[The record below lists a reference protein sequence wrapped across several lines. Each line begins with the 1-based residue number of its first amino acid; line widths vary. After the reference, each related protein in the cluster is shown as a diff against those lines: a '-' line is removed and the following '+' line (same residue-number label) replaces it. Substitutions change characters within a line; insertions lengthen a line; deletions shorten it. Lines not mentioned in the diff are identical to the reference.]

1 MTGIRHHILPRFLQ
15 KGFIDNSDK
24 GFKQSGKN
32 NKKSS
37 EITYLYRINE
47 NKALKAS
54 TRHISVEKYF
64 YGKENSLDADITNL
78 EKSLAILVNE
88 LRVIKV
94 QQLIINPII
103 LELITNISTRTKY
116 FREFIDDLTG
126 LLLDNFNSKLSHE
139 NNLTNFL
146 LNNDSFNNTFEQNL
160 NKYNL
165 SKEQK
170 KLAKALIPIFIQQN
184 AKTLFNDY
192 IQGIKGLKP
201 SLIKESHNEVLQKNL
216 LPDTRIETYKS
227 LNWFIDISTTP
238 LVLGDI
244 GCLFQDQEDNYI
256 FLDCQNEIK
265 NIFLPIS
272 STQMLIGTSLN
283 SCPKINYES
292 FRIEYIKHCREFFI
306 SSKQLPELVSLIP
319 YLGEKSSVINNEVI
333 EEMINNIVSN
343 LK

>member
-1 MTGIRHHILPRFLQ
+1 MAGIRHHILPRFLQ

-24 GFKQSGKN
+24 GFKQSGK
-32 NKKSS
+32 KQS
-37 EITYLYRINE
+37 EMTWLYRKKQ
-47 NKALKAS
+47 NKVLKVS
-54 TRHISVEKYF
+54 TKDVSVEKYF
-64 YGKENSLDADITNL
+64 YGQKENDNLDRKITDL
-78 EKSLAILVNE
+78 EKVLGILVNE
-88 LRVIKV
+88 LRMITS
-94 QQLIINPII
+94 QQSISNAIIP
-103 LELITNISTRTKY
+103 ELITNISTRTKY
-116 FREFIDDLTG
+116 LRNFMDDLISI
-126 LLLDNFNSKLSHE
+126 LLDKFNSQLSHE

-146 LNNDSFNNTFEQNL
+146 LNNNLFNNTFEQNL

-184 AKTLFNDY
+184 AKILLNDY
-192 IQGIKGLKP
+192 IQGIKELKP

-216 LPDTRIETYKS
+216 FLETRIKTYKS
-227 LNWFIDISTTP
+227 LNWFIDISITP
-238 LVLGDI
+238 LFLGDI
-244 GCLFQDQEDNYI
+244 GCLFQDKKDNYI

-306 SSKQLPELVSLIP
+306 SSKQLPELVSSIP
-319 YLGEKSSVINNEVI
+319 HIGEKSSVINNKVI
-333 EEMINNIVSN
+333 EEMIDNTISN